1 MPHTSLVVEDD
12 KDLRRNMG
20 LLLESEG
27 YLVKLAEH
35 GQAALDV
42 LGISPELPSVIIL
55 DLAMPVMDGFQFQ
68 EERKKVARYA
78 DIPLIVMTADGR
90 TQEKGARIGASLVL
104 RKPSDVDVIL
114 DAVAAH
120 VPKRA

>member
-1 MPHTSLVVEDD
+1 MPHTILVVEDD
-12 KDLRRNMG
+12 KDLRRNMA

-35 GQAALDV
+35 GQAALDL
-42 LGISPELPSVIIL
+42 LGMSTELPAVIIL

-68 EERKKVARYA
+68 EARKKIARYA
-78 DIPLIVMTADGR
+78 EIPVIVMTADGR

-114 DAVAAH
+114 NAVAAH
-120 VPKRA
+120 VQKRA